1 MSFFV
6 NHTFS
11 LGESGNGKPDQQCPG
26 LAVQNAVLGTS
37 CFLGIIANS
46 IILAFIFKNRRG
58 GLTPDKILITNFA
71 LVDLIACLISLPLH
85 MTAINGDSRLADN
98 GVCLARFFTMFA
110 SFAVNIMTLAAISI
124 DRYDAICRAP
134 FREITLRKTVYHLVF
149 IWLFAICTAAAGG
162 SGHVL
167 TAARSEHVCLSPG
180 REIPSEALTGK
191 SVMLAI
197 VTLWI
202 VPSLA
207 IVFYRFYAIVKY
219 VQEHSAHLRSV
230 LGAVGVKR
238 EVKLTRICAA
248 MVVTYLSCWVMFAI
262 MVLLRNMFSS
272 LTVHC
277 TYLWSHSLA
286 YSSFTVV
293 PFEYMVLDK
302 RLLAYVWQKFS
313 RKRRKISAAEDMS
326 NRKVMYT
333 KKAFQNQRSED
344 RDNSDQIEISDA
356 RNELQANSEE
366 AFHKDLII
374 T

>member
-85 MTAINGDSRLADN
+85 MRAINGDSSLADN

-180 REIPSEALTGK
+180 REIPSGALTGK

-366 AFHKDLII
+366 AFHKDLVI

>member
-26 LAVQNAVLGTS
+26 LAVQNTVLGTS

-85 MTAINGDSRLADN
+85 MTAINGDSSLADN

-134 FREITLRKTVYHLVF
+134 FREINLRKTVYHLVF

-180 REIPSEALTGK
+180 REIPSGALTGK

-197 VTLWI
+197 VALWI

-313 RKRRKISAAEDMS
+313 RKRRK
-326 NRKVMYT
+326 RKCHKVMYT

>member
-1 MSFFV
+1 MSIPV

-11 LGESGNGKPDQQCPG
+11 RGESDHEKTNQQCPG
-26 LAVQNAVLGTS
+26 LAVQNAALGTS
-37 CFLGIIANS
+37 CILGIIANS

-71 LVDLIACLISLPLH
+71 GVDLIACLISLPLH
-85 MTAINGDSRLADN
+85 VSAINGDSGLAAN
-98 GVCLARFFTMFA
+98 GVCLARFFTMFT

-134 FREITLRKTVYHLVF
+134 FREITRRKTAYHLVF
-149 IWLFAICTAAAGG
+149 IWLFASCTVAAGG

-167 TAARSEHVCLSPG
+167 TAARGEHVCLSPG
-180 REIPSEALTGK
+180 SEIPSAAITGK

-207 IVFYRFYAIVKY
+207 IMFYRFYAIVKY

-230 LGAVGVKR
+230 LGTVGVKR
-238 EVKLTRICAA
+238 EVKLTKICVA
-248 MVVTYLSCWVMFAI
+248 MVITYLSCWVMFAV
-262 MVLLRNMFSS
+262 MVVLRNMFSS
-272 LTVHC
+272 LVVHC

-313 RKRRKISAAEDMS
+313 RKRRNISAEVMS
-326 NRKVMYT
+326 NHKAMYT
-333 KKAFQNQRSED
+333 KKTFQNQYSED
-344 RDNSDQIEISDA
+344 LDSSDQIEISNE
-356 RNELQANSEE
+356 RNEAQANSKE
-366 AFHKDLII
+366 ALHKDLVK

>member
-1 MSFFV
+1 
-6 NHTFS
+6 
-11 LGESGNGKPDQQCPG
+11 
-26 LAVQNAVLGTS
+26 
-37 CFLGIIANS
+37 
-46 IILAFIFKNRRG
+46 
-58 GLTPDKILITNFA
+58 
-71 LVDLIACLISLPLH
+71 
-85 MTAINGDSRLADN
+85 
-98 GVCLARFFTMFA
+98 
-110 SFAVNIMTLAAISI
+110 
-124 DRYDAICRAP
+124 
-134 FREITLRKTVYHLVF
+134 
-149 IWLFAICTAAAGG
+149 
-162 SGHVL
+162 
-167 TAARSEHVCLSPG
+167 
-180 REIPSEALTGK
+180 
-191 SVMLAI
+191 
-197 VTLWI
+197 
-202 VPSLA
+202 
-207 IVFYRFYAIVKY
+207 
-219 VQEHSAHLRSV
+219 V

-356 RNELQANSEE
+356 RNELQANSKE

>member
-1 MSFFV
+1 MSIIL
-6 NHTFS
+6 NRTFS
-11 LGESGNGKPDQQCPG
+11 PGELDHGKADQQCPG
-26 LAVQNAVLGTS
+26 LAAQNTALGTS

-46 IILAFIFKNRRG
+46 IILAFIFKNRRR

-71 LVDLIACLISLPLH
+71 GVDLIACLISLPLH
-85 MTAINGDSRLADN
+85 MRAINGGSTLADN
-98 GVCLARFFTMFA
+98 GVCLARFYTMFT

-134 FREITLRKTVYHLVF
+134 FREITVRKTVYHLVF

-167 TAARSEHVCLSPG
+167 TAARSKHVCLSPG
-180 REIPSEALTGK
+180 REIPSGALTGK

-202 VPSLA
+202 FPSLA
-207 IVFYRFYAIVKY
+207 IMFYRFYAIVKY
-219 VQEHSAHLRSV
+219 VREHSAHLRSV

-302 RLLAYVWQKFS
+302 RLLAYVWQKVA
-313 RKRRKISAAEDMS
+313 RRPRRKLISAEGRS
-326 NRKVMYT
+326 NDKVMYM
-333 KKAFQNQRSED
+333 KKAVQTQRSED
-344 RDNSDQIEISDA
+344 CDSADQIEISYE
-356 RNELQANSEE
+356 R
-366 AFHKDLII
+366 
-374 T
+374 

>member
-1 MSFFV
+1 MSFIA
-6 NHTFS
+6 NHTFF
-11 LGESGNGKPDQQCPG
+11 LGESDHEKSNHQCPG
-26 LAVQNAVLGTS
+26 LAAQNAALGTS

-58 GLTPDKILITNFA
+58 GLTPDKLLITNFA
-71 LVDLIACLISLPLH
+71 GVDLIACLISLPLH
-85 MTAINGDSRLADN
+85 MKAINGGSSLADN
-98 GVCLARFFTMFA
+98 GVCLARFFTMFT
-110 SFAVNIMTLAAISI
+110 SFAVNIMTLATISI

-134 FREITLRKTVYHLVF
+134 FREITIRKTVYHLVF
-149 IWLFAICTAAAGG
+149 IWLFAVCTAAAGG

-180 REIPSEALTGK
+180 REIPSGAVTGK

-202 VPSLA
+202 LPSLA
-207 IVFYRFYAIVKY
+207 IMFYRFYAIVKY

-230 LGAVGVKR
+230 LGTVGVKR
-238 EVKLTRICAA
+238 EVKLTRTCAA
-248 MVVTYLSCWVMFAI
+248 MVITYLSCWVMFAV

-272 LTVHC
+272 LAVHC
-277 TYLWSHSLA
+277 TYLWSYSLA

-302 RLLAYVWQKFS
+302 RLLAFVWQKFA
-313 RKRRKISAAEDMS
+313 RKRRKISAEGMS
-326 NRKVMYT
+326 NHKVMYT
-333 KKAFQNQRSED
+333 KKALQNQRSED
-344 RDNSDQIEISDA
+344 CDSCDQTEIINE
-356 RNELQANSEE
+356 RNELQADSKE
-366 AFHKDLII
+366 AFHKDLVM

>member
-1 MSFFV
+1 MPNFT

-11 LGESGNGKPDQQCPG
+11 LGESNLGKSDLQCPG
-26 LAVQNAVLGTS
+26 LAAQNIALGTS

-46 IILAFIFKNRRG
+46 IILAFIFKSRHR

-71 LVDLIACLISLPLH
+71 GVDLIACLVSLPLH
-85 MTAINGDSRLADN
+85 MRAINGGSGLADN
-98 GVCLARFFTMFA
+98 GVCLVRFFTMFT
-110 SFAVNIMTLAAISI
+110 SFAVNIMTLASISI

-149 IWLFAICTAAAGG
+149 IWLFAVCTAAAGG
-162 SGHVL
+162 CGHVL

-180 REIPSEALTGK
+180 REIPSAALAGK

-207 IVFYRFYAIVKY
+207 IMFYRFYAIVKY
-219 VQEHSAHLRSV
+219 VQEHSAYLRSV
-230 LGAVGVKR
+230 LGTVGVKR
-238 EVKLTRICAA
+238 EVKLTRTCAA
-248 MVVTYLSCWVMFAI
+248 MVITYLSCWVMFAV
-262 MVLLRNMFSS
+262 MVMLRNMFSS

-302 RLLAYVWQKFS
+302 RLLTFVWQRFA
-313 RKRRKISAAEDMS
+313 RRHRKISAEGMT
-326 NRKVMYT
+326 NHKVMYT
-333 KKAFQNQRSED
+333 KKVLQNQRSED
-344 RDNSDQIEISDA
+344 CDSSDQTEISNE
-356 RNELQANSEE
+356 RNELQANSTE
-366 AFHKDLII
+366 ALDKDLAM